1 MIIRVEHKPNF
12 DFLASDDRDLLSRT
26 FDIDDP
32 STLAGLLDHPPNTDE
47 VPEIEFTYDLTPPG
61 GRKAGHAPNLECVF
75 RHSARHWKGYVV
87 RWKSGARA
95 RLGGTCG
102 AEHFGFVFDEV
113 EQRFDGARSR
123 KGDLKKF
130 IALRALLPEVVSEL
144 RALPRHQS
152 IIAYDTY
159 RQNLRTDFPELHHAL
174 GVIARLDGQL
184 LTTRQERDHNAE
196 HDRAHRSEEGRK
208 LFQALEDAP
217 RKGPGVVK
225 ACNHRIKQWLSSQQ
239 PIMKTVTQD
248 AGPLAGGAIL
258 TDPRPLT
265 HIASTATITMV
276 RLADEITGN
285 RSDHWN
291 SAHPFSTTFKAIR
304 DATGAADQIVRL
316 LKELIR
322 FTENANLGRVAI
334 WTAYEIETM
343 RPRVPHAVTARGRQL
358 TCDKD
363 GVSLTL
369 PADFVIPTL
378 AKLQE
383 LRELM

>member
-1 MIIRVEHKPNF
+1 MIISVKRKLNF
-12 DFLASDDRDLLSRT
+12 AFLAPDDRDLLSRK

-32 STLAGLLDHPPNTDE
+32 STLAGLLDHPPDTNE
-47 VPEIEFTYDLTPPG
+47 VPEIEFTYDVTPPG
-61 GRKAGHAPNLECVF
+61 GRKAGHAPHLECVF
-75 RHSARHWKGYVV
+75 RHSARHWKGYIV

-102 AEHFGFVFDEV
+102 AEHFGFVFDDI
-113 EQRFDGARSR
+113 EQRFKSARSR

-144 RALPRHQS
+144 RALPQHQS
-152 IIAYDTY
+152 IIAYDAY
-159 RQNLRTDFPELHHAL
+159 RQDLRTDFPELHHAL
-174 GVIARLDGQL
+174 GVIARLDDQL
-184 LTTRQERDHNAE
+184 ITTRQERDHNAE

-208 LFQALEDAP
+208 LFQDLEEAP
-217 RKGPGVVK
+217 RKGPGIVK
-225 ACNHRIKQWLSSQQ
+225 ACNHRLKQWLSSQP
-239 PIMKTVTQD
+239 PIMKTVTQE

-258 TDPRPLT
+258 TDPRPLA
-265 HIASTATITMV
+265 HIASTATINMA

-304 DATGAADQIVRL
+304 DAIDAADQTVRL
-316 LKELIR
+316 LKELTR
-322 FTENANLGRVAI
+322 FTANANLARIAV

-358 TCDKD
+358 TCEKD
-363 GVSLTL
+363 GVSLAL

-383 LRELM
+383 LRALM